1 MPYYSPR
8 NRLIE
13 MRARQRE
20 AGRSSDQT
28 LTQALEKLRISIVE
42 RNEERKHE
50 QETCRDQSEK
60 R

>member
-20 AGRSSDQT
+20 AERGSGQT
-28 LTQALEKLRISIVE
+28 LTQALEKLRISIVD
-42 RNEERKHE
+42 NEERKQHE